1 MRYEKGRKDSTR
13 KHIIQIASQNFREQ
27 GIDALSVAN
36 LMSSAG
42 LTHGGFYNHFSSKE
56 ELVEAALCA
65 SLDASQEWLAENT
78 DGSLQSF
85 VDLYLTEQHR
95 DNPGKGCVLT
105 CLSGEIARRKDST
118 LSAFNKKLDEY
129 IAYIACFLPESVKE
143 KDRIDMA
150 TELLA
155 VMVGTLQLSRLF
167 DDEKQV
173 QAVLNNGKAA
183 AFKVVGE

>member
-1 MRYEKGRKDSTR
+1 MRYEKGRKDATR

-65 SLDASQEWLAENT
+65 SLDASQDWLKENT

-85 VDLYLTEQHR
+85 LDLYLTEQHR
-95 DNPGKGCVLT
+95 ENPGHGCVLT
-105 CLSGEIARRKDST
+105 CLSGEIARRQDST
-118 LSAFNKKLDEY
+118 LTAFNQKLDEY
-129 IAYIACFLPESVKE
+129 IAYISSFLPETVKE
-143 KDRIDMA
+143 KDRIDTA
-150 TELLA
+150 TKLLA
-155 VMVGTLQLSRLF
+155 AVVGTLQLSRLF
-167 DDEKQV
+167 DDKKQIRT
-173 QAVLNNGKAA
+173 VLENGKAA
-183 AFKVVGE
+183 AFKIVV